1 MSSNS
6 PSLFCDQQRGSGWGR
21 EHQLTL
27 LLRLLTLNNWWNP
40 PCRVADP
47 WGSVLP
53 CPHWSS
59 GLVGAALCWVQCS
72 TDCCAGCCPWWVPWQ
87 CEHTPLTPS
96 CFITPQLDPRDP
108 FSSFTGVQTGFG
120 GCRGSRP
127 LQHTFLPRGAR
138 PSNRPTLG
146 ADRASG
152 AAPGAA
158 GLRTSDATA
167 TFQQLPRGSSPVTHG
182 RHRQPLLSA
191 GQPRVHA
198 HRVTDPPHG
207 AADAGHEWAERA
219 AQNYTFHSLRAPLRE
234 ERPLRPLRPLG
245 ACRQVALPGSS
256 TARGLLERCTAPQR
270 SGSRN
275 LRALRIRAALCEKA
289 ENTAVIKAVAEV

>member
-1 MSSNS
+1 M
-6 PSLFCDQQRGSGWGR
+6 
-21 EHQLTL
+21 
-27 LLRLLTLNNWWNP
+27 
-40 PCRVADP
+40 
-47 WGSVLP
+47 P

-59 GLVGAALCWVQCS
+59 GLVGAALCRVQCS
-72 TDCCAGCCPWWVPWQ
+72 TECCAGCCPWWVPWQ

-127 LQHTFLPRGAR
+127 LQHTFLPWGAR

-198 HRVTDPPHG
+198 HRVTEPPHG
-207 AADAGHEWAERA
+207 DTSEQSEPLRTTPSTASALPSERSDRYDRYDRWARA
-219 AQNYTFHSLRAPLRE
+219 ARWRCRAAARREDSSSAAPHRNAAARGTFGHCGSAPRSVRKRRTPQSSKRSLRFKHQHDGNSSSCE
-234 ERPLRPLRPLG
+234 E
-245 ACRQVALPGSS
+245 V
-256 TARGLLERCTAPQR
+256 T
-270 SGSRN
+270 
-275 LRALRIRAALCEKA
+275 
-289 ENTAVIKAVAEV
+289 